1 MGMLGE
7 ASELLGK
14 ARDRSP
20 NHPWMEHNE
29 SALDDYRFLV
39 ERGIGNDNWERD
51 CKHETREW
59 CKEILHRVQ
68 PKPRVASAAE
78 LMDRLPQHIQ
88 L

>member
-7 ASELLGK
+7 ASDLLDK

-20 NHPWMEHNE
+20 KHPWMEHNQ

-39 ERGIGNDNWERD
+39 ERGIENDNWERD
-51 CKHETREW
+51 PKHETRGW
-59 CKEILHRVQ
+59 GREILQRVQ

-78 LMDRLPQHIQ
+78 LVGRMPQHIQ
-88 L
+88 F